1 MSAPSRPDA
10 LWTVDWTALDQL
22 GYTPTVAPPGPQRI
36 QVSNASITG
45 TVNWYKTNEYVLNGF
60 VFVEN
65 NEVLNIEAG
74 TVVRGQPGGTG
85 TNVAALLV
93 ARGGASLRRAPG
105 RSRSSSRALNDDLS
119 NPDDLT
125 RYSRGLWGGVS
136 LLGNAVINSSK
147 NGAGS

>member
-1 MSAPSRPDA
+1 M
-10 LWTVDWTALDQL
+10 TAFRTLFRIL
-22 GYTPTVAPPGPQRI
+22 LLAYGRATTNLFGATI
-36 QVSNASITG
+36 QVFNDGITG

-93 ARGGASLRRAPG
+93 ARGGRIFATGTAAEPIIFT
-105 RSRSSSRALNDDLS
+105 ALE
-119 NPDDLT
+119 
-125 RYSRGLWGGVS
+125 R
-136 LLGNAVINSSK
+136 
-147 NGAGS
+147 